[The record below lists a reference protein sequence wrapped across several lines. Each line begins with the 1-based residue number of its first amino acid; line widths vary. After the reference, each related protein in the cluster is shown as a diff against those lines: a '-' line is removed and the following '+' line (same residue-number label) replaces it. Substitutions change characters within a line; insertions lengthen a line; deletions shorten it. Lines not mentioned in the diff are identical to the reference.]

1 MPIWS
6 VPFCYVYQDG
16 MEKTRK
22 YCHQEYV
29 EEEHSSIIRVS
40 RRVPRHTGGGMVIA
54 AACFAVRLPKSMN
67 GGVLKYMEEVNLSR
81 IPKDGGRMLE
91 ELGKGNMVIV
101 RSKNDFLYIMDFD
114 RKFHM
119 FSHTPGAPGGGQKQF
134 DKDEKHTAVIK
145 KLADLSDHVYMAE
158 FDKGLNLYGVMVSAE
173 EGILSLYPG
182 DDRDSDADIEF
193 IIPEKNKTDDDKQ

>member
-1 MPIWS
+1 
-6 VPFCYVYQDG
+6 
-16 MEKTRK
+16 
-22 YCHQEYV
+22 
-29 EEEHSSIIRVS
+29 
-40 RRVPRHTGGGMVIA
+40 
-54 AACFAVRLPKSMN
+54 
-67 GGVLKYMEEVNLSR
+67 MEEVNLSR